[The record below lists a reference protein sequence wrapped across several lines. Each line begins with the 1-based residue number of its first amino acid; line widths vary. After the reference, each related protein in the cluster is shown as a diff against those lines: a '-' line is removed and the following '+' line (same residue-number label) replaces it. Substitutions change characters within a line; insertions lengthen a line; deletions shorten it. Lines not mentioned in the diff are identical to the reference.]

1 MRNVAGR
8 APRIALI
15 GFGEAAQ
22 AFVSG
27 WALEE
32 PARIAAFDV
41 KTDDVAQWADM
52 ERRYAAH
59 GVSGRTDLGSAL
71 EAAELVFSLV
81 TADRALDAAEAASK
95 AASKTASKVLP
106 RGALWL
112 DCNSCAPD
120 TKRRA
125 AALIEAAGGRYTDVA
140 VMSPVH
146 PKGHLAPLLISGPHA
161 EAAER
166 ALSLLGMR
174 PRIVGGEVGV
184 ASSIKMI
191 RSIMIKGMEAL
202 SAECFLA
209 ARRAGV
215 EEPVLASLQ
224 ASDPGTDW
232 PSKGAYNLERM
243 TAHGARR
250 AAEMREVAKTVAALG
265 LPDWMST
272 ATAQWQDRVA
282 GMGTDAATDGLVKRA
297 DKILTQL

>member
-1 MRNVAGR
+1 MKNVAG
-8 APRIALI
+8 PTTRIALV

-27 WALEE
+27 WALDD
-32 PARIAAFDV
+32 PARIAAFDI
-41 KTDDVAQWADM
+41 KTDDVAQRADI

-59 GVSGRTDLGSAL
+59 GVSGKTDLGGAL
-71 EAAELVFSLV
+71 DAAELVFSLV

-95 AASKTASKVLP
+95 VASEILP
-106 RGALWL
+106 RGAIWL

-125 AALIEAAGGRYTDVA
+125 AAVVEAAGGRYTDVA

-146 PKGHLAPLLISGPHA
+146 PKGHLVPLLISGPHA

-166 ALSLLGMR
+166 ALSSLGMR

-215 EEPVLASLQ
+215 EGPVIASLQ

-250 AAEMREVAKTVAALG
+250 AAEMREVAKTVAGLG
-265 LPDWMST
+265 LPDWMSA
-272 ATAQWQDRVA
+272 ATARWQDRVA
-282 GMGTDAATDGLVKRA
+282 GMGTEAAEDGLVERA
-297 DKILTQL
+297 DEILTRL